1 MKNKR
6 KICITVT
13 FILVALMLAYFILA
27 FFLDFKGKFGE
38 DVAQSIEMT
47 VTRMLGGGVFVT
59 IIVYLGYK
67 ILDPFK
73 KPFWRS
79 ILFALPAFAVV
90 INNLPFYPLI
100 SGLAEVTAPLW
111 RVALLALECLS
122 VGFFEETCFRGVV
135 LNEFLRK
142 RRGSVLGRF
151 HAIVYSSAVFG
162 AVHLINILLGSSPA
176 AVIMQIGYSFL
187 IGAMCAVVL
196 MKSANIWLCVIIH
209 GLFNFFG
216 AVIPRCGAGEIW
228 DSFTVILTAIVSLA
242 VALYFVLYFIKGKF
256 DAVDGIYRKK

>member
-100 SGLAEVTAPLW
+100 SGLAEVRAPLW
-111 RVALLALECLS
+111 RVALLALECLA

-162 AVHLINILLGSSPA
+162 AVHLINVLLGSSPV

-187 IGAMCAVVL
+187 IGAMCAVVF
-196 MKSANIWLCVIIH
+196 MKSANIWLCVILH
-209 GLFNFFG
+209 ATFNF
-216 AVIPRCGAGEIW
+216 CGALVPNCGEGTIW
-228 DSFTVILTAIVSLA
+228 EPFTITLTVLIA
-242 VALYFVLYFIKGKF
+242 VATTAYMVLSFLKIKTHEVGRIF
-256 DAVDGIYRKK
+256 E